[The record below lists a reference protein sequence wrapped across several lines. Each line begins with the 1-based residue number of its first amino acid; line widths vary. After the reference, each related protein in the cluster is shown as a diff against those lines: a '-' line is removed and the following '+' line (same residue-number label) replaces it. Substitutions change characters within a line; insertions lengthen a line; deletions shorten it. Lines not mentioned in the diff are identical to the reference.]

1 MNKLSFLSI
10 FVLLIINEIEAQGLA
25 KFVGP
30 YAVREVVAD
39 IETSPV
45 ISNEDAADDICI
57 YENID
62 DPEKS
67 LIIATDKKYGL
78 VIYLSLIHI

>member
-45 ISNEDAADDICI
+45 ISNEDAADDI
-57 YENID
+57 NIELARLTED
-62 DPEKS
+62 NAQIPGIED
-67 LIIATDKKYGL
+67 LQ
-78 VIYLSLIHI
+78 